1 MTTPDGSPQLGA
13 DAQTLARIDELSA
26 ATVSAAPGDPAVW
39 GPLWAAVLA
48 LPQWLFI
55 ARGGMER
62 PQPFIGVFPQGP
74 MLCAYTTP
82 DRAREGALAMGLPE
96 EEAGLV
102 LAVPAEGIVD
112 WAASFQ
118 QHGVFGITF
127 DHPRLGFFS
136 PLANLPGIRDWLAA
150 GDAGDAG

>member
-1 MTTPDGSPQLGA
+1 MTSSEGSPQLGA
-13 DAQTLARIDELSA
+13 DEQTLARIDELSA
-26 ATVSAAPGDPAVW
+26 ATLTAAPGDSAVW
-39 GPLWAAVLA
+39 GALWAEVFA
-48 LPQWLFI
+48 LPQWIFI
-55 ARGGMER
+55 ARGGLER
-62 PQPFIGVFPQGP
+62 PQPYIGVFPQGP

-118 QHGVFGITF
+118 QHGVVGITF

-136 PLANLPGIRDWLAA
+136 PLANLLPIRDWLASRGA
-150 GDAGDAG
+150 G